1 MKLMP
6 FLSAF
11 FILSLSIPNAQSD
24 DISEEDLI
32 KCIRT
37 ISFLN
42 VDGHSSITTNGGS
55 SNLTNNNLIVNNNTG
70 IKSNNRD
77 SNTRNKSSDNPQ
89 DVTTNDNNATA
100 ICWPKCC
107 YDDQAFNV
115 DKNICEKVDESFVL
129 KRPEVHSWR

>member
-11 FILSLSIPNAQSD
+11 FILSLSIPNAKSD

-55 SNLTNNNLIVNNNTG
+55 SSLTNNNLIVNNNTG

-89 DVTTNDNNATA
+89 DVTTNDNNAWLGTEGSTGLPDSA
-100 ICWPKCC
+100 F
-107 YDDQAFNV
+107 QAN
-115 DKNICEKVDESFVL
+115 S
-129 KRPEVHSWR
+129 R